1 VRYLGLDIDFAAP
14 RGEPSLS
21 PADSVAWRVFKNPV
35 ALYIG
40 GVTAV
45 LLELAEPRVRTGVWE
60 HTNFRDAPVRR
71 MRRTGIAAMVTVYAA
86 RSQAEAMIERVA
98 RMHGRVEGTTP
109 CGQAYSAN
117 DPELLTWVHA
127 TASYGFLSAYDRFAD
142 PLDLA
147 EQNRFYSESS
157 RAAALYGADAPP
169 RSVAQRESLFEAMH
183 PRLEASAIIGDFLE
197 IAARAPALPFPF
209 TTLQRP
215 LIRASIHLLPE
226 PVRAR
231 LELADT
237 LSESEALRIRQ
248 AARVFER
255 IAVPMSPPVQACR
268 RLGLSTDLL
277 YRSRRRRAV
286 RALAASIMPAK
297 RSKM

>member
-21 PADSVAWRVFKNPV
+21 PADSVAWRAFKNPV

-183 PRLEASAIIGDFLE
+183 PRL
-197 IAARAPALPFPF
+197 AARAPALPFPCP
-209 TTLQRP
+209 TRQRP